1 MIYGLRKKMIWISG
15 VSVIAVF
22 VLIFAAIYIVSTHQL
37 NSAMDTLTD
46 RISSNDGIFPE
57 IDEDHPLPPRGFPD
71 FITEETKFST
81 RFFTVRYDK
90 NGDIVSSDLEFV
102 ASVTEETAVEYA
114 GEAMDRNRER
124 GWIES
129 YRYKI
134 YQTSM
139 GQAVVF
145 VDGNMNRSMTVML
158 LLAAGVV
165 LILSLIIILVLI
177 IIFSKRAVRPVAE
190 SYEKQKQFI
199 TDANHELKTPLTLI
213 LTNLDIV
220 EAEVGKNEW
229 LEDIRAE
236 SERMNALVKQLVML
250 TRMDEEQTDMSREHF
265 SLSDA
270 VTDTVSEFQMLS
282 EERGK
287 PVKISVQ
294 SGVAYC
300 GDEAGIRRVI
310 SILLDNALKYCD
322 PGGEI
327 FISLTEKH
335 RIMLCV
341 ENTCHAVDTLELDK
355 LFDRFYRADPSRTF
369 TGSFGIGLSI
379 AKAIVQKHQG
389 EISAYKKDADHIG
402 FRVVFK
408 Q

>member
-1 MIYGLRKKMIWISG
+1 MIYSLRKKLIRISG

-22 VLIFAAIYIVSTHQL
+22 IVIFVAITAVSVNQL
-37 NSAMDTLTD
+37 NAAMDTLTD

-57 IDEDHPLPPRGFPD
+57 IDEEHPLPRRGFRN

-90 NGDIVSSDLEFV
+90 DDAIIAADIEFV
-102 ASVTEETAVEYA
+102 ASVTEETARDYA
-114 GEAMDRNRER
+114 EEAMARDRER
-124 GWIES
+124 GWIEGF
-129 YRYKI
+129 RYKV
-134 YQTSM
+134 YQTSK
-139 GQAVVF
+139 GLAVVF
-145 VDGNMNRSMTVML
+145 VDGNMNRSMTGML
-158 LLAAGVV
+158 LVAAGVV
-165 LILSLIIILVLI
+165 LILSLAVILILI

-229 LEDIRAE
+229 LEDIRTE
-236 SERMNALVKQLVML
+236 GERMNALVRQMVTLS
-250 TRMDEEQTDMSREHF
+250 RMDEDQTEMDWERF

-270 VTDTVSEFQMLS
+270 VTDTISEFQRLS
-282 EERGK
+282 EEKEK
-287 PVKISVQ
+287 PIKAAVQ
-294 SGVAYC
+294 SDITYC
-300 GDEAGIRRVI
+300 GDESGIRHVI

-327 FISLTEKH
+327 RISLTEK
-335 RIMLCV
+335 RRTVFSV
-341 ENTCHAVDTLELDK
+341 ENTCQAVGTLELNR

-379 AKAIVQKHQG
+379 AKAVVEKHHG
-389 EISAYKKDADHIG
+389 EIYAYKKDAYHIG
-402 FRVVFK
+402 FRVVLK
-408 Q
+408 

>member
-1 MIYGLRKKMIWISG
+1 MIYSLRRKLIWISG
-15 VSVIAVF
+15 ISVISVF
-22 VLIFAAIYIVSTHQL
+22 IIIFAAIYIVSTHQL
-37 NSAMDTLTD
+37 NTVMDTLTD
-46 RISSNDGIFPE
+46 RIASNDGSFPE
-57 IDEDHPLPPRGFPD
+57 IDEEHPLPPRVFFD

-81 RFFTVRYDK
+81 RFFTVRYDQSG
-90 NGDIVSSDLEFV
+90 NIDSMDIEFV
-102 ASVTEETAVEYA
+102 ASVTEETARTYA
-114 GEAMDRNRER
+114 EDAMNRNKDR
-124 GWIES
+124 GWVKG
-129 YRYKI
+129 YRYKT

-145 VDGNMNRSMTVML
+145 VDGNMNRSMTTML
-158 LLAAGVV
+158 LLVAGAV
-165 LILSLIIILVLI
+165 LILSLIVILVLI

-236 SERMNALVKQLVML
+236 GERMNELVKQLVTL
-250 TRMDEEQTDMSREHF
+250 TRMDEDQTDMSRENF

-270 VTDTVSEFQMLS
+270 VTDTISEFQMLS

-287 PVKISVQ
+287 TLRAAVQ
-294 SGVAYC
+294 PDVTYC
-300 GDEAGIRRVI
+300 GDEAGVRRVV

-322 PGGEI
+322 PGGKI
-327 FISLTEKH
+327 FISLTGKH
-335 RIMLCV
+335 HPVICV
-341 ENTCHAVDTLELDK
+341 ENTYRMVETLELDK
-355 LFDRFYRADPSRTF
+355 LFDRFYRADSSRTF

-379 AKAIVQKHQG
+379 AKAIIQKHQG
-389 EISAYKKDADHIG
+389 EFSAYKKNATHIG
-402 FRVVFK
+402 FRVVLK
-408 Q
+408 

>member
-1 MIYGLRKKMIWISG
+1 MIYSLRKKLIRISG
-15 VSVIAVF
+15 VSVITVF
-22 VLIFAAIYIVSTHQL
+22 IIIFVAIYIVSTHQL
-37 NSAMDTLTD
+37 NTAMDTLTD

-57 IDEDHPLPPRGFPD
+57 IDEEHPLPPRGFPN

-81 RFFTVRYDK
+81 RFFTVRYDRSE
-90 NGDIVSSDLEFV
+90 DIVSVDIESV
-102 ASVTEETAVEYA
+102 ASVTEENARVYA
-114 GEAMDRNRER
+114 EEAMDRNKER
-124 GWIES
+124 GWIEG

-139 GQAVVF
+139 GQAIVF
-145 VDGNMNRSMTVML
+145 VDGNMNRSMTTML
-158 LLAAGVV
+158 LVAAGAV
-165 LILSLIIILVLI
+165 LVLSLAVILILI

-220 EAEVGKNEW
+220 EAEMGSNEW
-229 LEDIRAE
+229 LDDIRAE
-236 SERMNALVKQLVML
+236 GERMNELVKQMVTLS
-250 TRMDEEQTDMSREHF
+250 RMDEDQTDMSRQNF
-265 SLSDA
+265 FLTDA
-270 VTDTVSEFQMLS
+270 VTDTISEFQILS

-287 PVKISVQ
+287 PIKASVQ
-294 SGVAYC
+294 SGVTYY
-300 GDEAGIRRVI
+300 GDEAGIRRVV

-327 FISLTEKH
+327 FISLTERH
-335 RIMLCV
+335 RPVLCV
-341 ENTCHAVDTLELDK
+341 KNTCNSVGTLELNR

-389 EISAYKKDADHIG
+389 EISAYKKDSGHIG
-402 FRVVFK
+402 FRIILK
-408 Q
+408 

>member
-1 MIYGLRKKMIWISG
+1 MIYSLRKKMIWISG
-15 VSVIAVF
+15 ISVISVF
-22 VLIFAAIYIVSTHQL
+22 IIIFAAIYIVSTHQL

-46 RISSNDGIFPE
+46 RIASNDGIFPE
-57 IDEDHPLPPRGFPD
+57 IDEEHPLPPRGFAG

-81 RFFTVRYDK
+81 RFFTVRYDQSG
-90 NGDIVSSDLEFV
+90 NIISADIEFI
-102 ASVTEETAVEYA
+102 ASVTEETARDYA
-114 GEAMDRNRER
+114 GEAMNRNKDR
-124 GWIES
+124 GWVKE

-139 GQAVVF
+139 GKAVVF
-145 VDGNMNRSMTVML
+145 VDGNMNRSMTAML
-158 LLAAGVV
+158 LVVAGVV
-165 LILSLIIILVLI
+165 LIMSSIVILILI
-177 IIFSKRAVRPVAE
+177 FIFSKRAVKPVAE

-229 LEDIRAE
+229 LDDIRAE
-236 SERMNALVKQLVML
+236 GERMNELVKQLVTL
-250 TRMDEEQTDMSREHF
+250 TRMDEDRSDMGRENF

-270 VTDTVSEFQMLS
+270 VTDTVSEFQTLS
-282 EERGK
+282 GEKGK
-287 PVKISVQ
+287 PIKAAVQ
-294 SGVAYC
+294 AGINYC

-322 PGGEI
+322 SGGEI
-327 FISLTEKH
+327 FISLTEK
-335 RIMLCV
+335 RRPVLCV
-341 ENTCHAVDTLELDK
+341 ENTCNAVNTLDLDK

-379 AKAIVQKHQG
+379 AKAVVEKHHG
-389 EISAYKKDADHIG
+389 DICAYKKDAAHIG
-402 FRVVFK
+402 FRIVLK
-408 Q
+408 

>member
-1 MIYGLRKKMIWISG
+1 MIYSLRKKLIWISG

-22 VLIFAAIYIVSTHQL
+22 IVIFAAIYIVSTHQL
-37 NSAMDTLTD
+37 NTAMDMLTE

-57 IDEDHPLPPRGFPD
+57 IDEEHPVPHTGFQD

-81 RFFTVRYDK
+81 RFFTVRYDRD
-90 NGDIVSSDLEFV
+90 GTIVSIDVEFV
-102 ASVTEETAVEYA
+102 ASVTEETARNYA
-114 GEAMDRNRER
+114 GEVMSQNRER
-124 GWIES
+124 GWMEG
-129 YRYKI
+129 YRYKV

-139 GQAVVF
+139 GRAIVF
-145 VDGNMNRSMTVML
+145 VDGNMNRSMTTML
-158 LLAAGVV
+158 LLAAGIV
-165 LILSLIIILVLI
+165 LILSLIIILALI

-236 SERMNALVKQLVML
+236 GERMNALVKQLVTL
-250 TRMDEEQTDMSREHF
+250 TRMDEDQADMSRENF

-270 VTDTVSEFQMLS
+270 VTDTISEFQSLS
-282 EERGK
+282 EERKK
-287 PVKISVQ
+287 PIKANVQ
-294 SGVAYC
+294 PNVSYC
-300 GDEAGIRRVI
+300 GDEAGIRRVV

-327 FISLTEKH
+327 FISLMGRH
-335 RIMLCV
+335 RPVLCV
-341 ENTCHAVDTLELDK
+341 ENTAHAVDTLDLNK
-355 LFDRFYRADPSRTF
+355 LFDRFYRADSSRTF

-389 EISAYKKDADHIG
+389 EISAYKKDAAHIG
-402 FRVVFK
+402 FRVVLK
-408 Q
+408 